1 MSAVRGAV
9 LRAAGARRPYADS
22 RPLEITAFDADPP
35 RAGEIEVDIVYS
47 SLCHS
52 DLSVVDG
59 TRVRPLP
66 MALGHEAVGRVRA
79 LGEGVTDLAVGD
91 RVVLVFV
98 PSCGNC
104 RACTRGRP
112 ALCAAA
118 AAANGS
124 GDLLH
129 GPSVYADAAG
139 PIRHHLGVSAFADRA
154 VVARESAVR
163 LDDDTVPDEVAAL
176 FGCAVLTGMGAV
188 LRSGAAREGDHVVV
202 YGLGAVGLAAVM
214 AARIAG
220 AATVV
225 AVDPNA
231 GKHGR
236 ATASGATHVTTPDQV
251 ESLVRT
257 LTGGEG
263 ADLVIEAVGAVRV
276 IEQGLA
282 IAARGG
288 AVVAVGLPHPDRV
301 LTTAALPFAGAGKR
315 LIGSYMGDA
324 VPAEDIPRYAAWWRE
339 GRLPLEELHTDTV
352 PLAAINDALDALA
365 EGRVIRRLFRA

>member
-1 MSAVRGAV
+1 MSTVRGAV
-9 LRAAGARRPYADS
+9 LRAVGARPFAAS
-22 RPLEITAFDADPP
+22 RPLQVTTFTAQEP
-35 RAGEIEVDIVYS
+35 RAGEIAVDIVYS

-66 MALGHEAVGRVRA
+66 MALGHEAVGRVTA
-79 LGEGVTDLAVGD
+79 LGAGVTDLAVGD

-98 PSCGNC
+98 PSCGTC
-104 RACTRGRP
+104 RSCTRGRP
-112 ALCAAA
+112 ALCSAA

-129 GPSVYADAAG
+129 GPGVYADASG
-139 PIRHHLGVSAFADRA
+139 PIHHHLGVSAFADRA

-163 LDDDTVPDEVAAL
+163 LADDAVPDEVAAL

-188 LRSGAAREGDHVVV
+188 LRSGAARDGDHVVV

-220 AATVV
+220 AATIV
-225 AVDPNA
+225 AVDPNPD
-231 GKHGR
+231 KH
-236 ATASGATHVTTPDQV
+236 AAALASGATHVATPDQV
-251 ESLVRT
+251 PDLVAE

-263 ADLVIEAVGAVRV
+263 ADLVIEAVGAVPV
-276 IEQGLA
+276 LEAGLA
-282 IAARGG
+282 IAGRGG
-288 AVVAVGLPHPDRV
+288 AVVAVGLPHPDTV

-324 VPAEDIPRYAAWWRE
+324 VPSEDIPRYAAWWRE
-339 GRLPLEELHTDTV
+339 GRLPLEVLHTDTV
-352 PLAAINDALDALA
+352 PLADINEALDALA
-365 EGRVIRRLFRA
+365 QGRVIRRLFRA